1 MSWITTIANAAKK
14 ILNIPPTI
22 ILPEQ
27 LQKVATTLSFE
38 RCKQMASLLNE
49 YCHKYGVTTKDEF
62 HEFLANVIQESG
74 EFAHK
79 TENMNYKA
87 ETLMK
92 VWPNRFP
99 TIQQAEKYAH
109 NPQALA
115 NKVYGFRMGNT
126 LPDDGWRFR
135 GGGFIGLTGR
145 EVYTKYA
152 AYIGLPVEQAADL
165 VRTTDQYA
173 LDSAFWFFYV
183 LKGLKNASD
192 KDDIIGIIKS
202 INGGLIGKD
211 VRLMYYERAKKY
223 VV

>member
-1 MSWITTIANAAKK
+1 MNWVTSIANAVKK
-14 ILNIPPTI
+14 VFKIPMTLI
-22 ILPEQ
+22 TPEQ
-27 LQKVATTLSFE
+27 LKQVATTLTID
-38 RCKQMASLLNE
+38 RCKGLAALLNQL
-49 YCHKYGVTTKDEF
+49 CDSYGVKTKDEF
-62 HEFLANVIQESG
+62 HEFLANVTQESG

-87 ETLMK
+87 TTLMK
-92 VWPNRFP
+92 VWPSRFP
-99 TIQQAEKYAH
+99 TLEQAEKFAH

-115 NKVYGFRMGNT
+115 NKVYGFRMGNK
-126 LPDDGWRFR
+126 LPDDGYKFR

-152 AYIGLPVEQAADL
+152 NYIKQPVEQTAEL

-173 LDSAFWFFYV
+173 LDSAYWFFYV
-183 LKGLKNASD
+183 LKALKDEAERD
-192 KDDIIGIIKS
+192 EIIGIIKS

>member
-27 LQKVATTLSFE
+27 LQKVADTLSFE
-38 RCKQMASLLNE
+38 RCKQMATLLNE
-49 YCHKYGVTTKDEF
+49 YCDKYGVKTKDEF

-92 VWPNRFP
+92 VWPQRFP
-99 TIQQAEKYAH
+99 TLQQAEKYAH

-115 NKVYGFRMGNT
+115 NKVYGFRMGNR

-135 GGGFIGLTGR
+135 GGGHIGLTGR

-183 LKGLKNASD
+183 LKGLKKASD
-192 KDDIIGIIKS
+192 NDDIMGIIKS
-202 INGGLIGKD
+202 VNGGFIGKE